1 MRGSVRKRSRG
12 TWTLTFD
19 IAPHAD
25 GRRRQR
31 RETIHGTREEAEKR
45 LAARIT
51 EIATGVYSESG
62 SDTFADLSEH
72 YLTAKALRV
81 EATTVALSRRILR
94 QHVLPAIGHVRLE
107 ALRPTHVQSAIDALS
122 NQSRTKA
129 KGNALGPQTAR
140 NVLILIRATLAWGV
154 KMDLLPRNVAKVVE
168 PPRALHKEMRA
179 LEPAALRG
187 LLAVAA
193 GTDLEAIIITAI
205 GTGMRRAELVALRW
219 SDVDLNTGRYS
230 IRRSAKVVGHE
241 VVVGTTKTRGSTRS
255 DVLPAFVIDALR
267 RYRTDQRK
275 RHLALGVGN
284 LGPDAYV
291 FDRFDGTIWHP
302 NHVSQRFSRLVRR
315 AKLPTMRFHDLR
327 HGFASLAFAAG
338 VPLKVVS
345 EALGHSGIAITSQ
358 TYVHLL
364 DDLKRDKSD
373 RLDAYLDGVFD
384 VPPASGSEAS

>member
-12 TWTLTFD
+12 VWTITFD
-19 IAPHAD
+19 VAPHAD

-31 RETIHGTREEAEKR
+31 RETIRGTRDEAEKR

-51 EIATGVYSESG
+51 EIATGIYSEHG
-62 SDTFADLSEH
+62 NDTFAQLAES
-72 YLTAKALRV
+72 YLAAKALRV
-81 EATTVALSRRILR
+81 EVTTVALSRRILR
-94 QHVLPAIGHVRLE
+94 QHVLPVIGHVRLD
-107 ALRPTHVQSAIDALS
+107 ALRPTHVQAAIDALS
-122 NQSRTKA
+122 NHSRTKA
-129 KGNALGPQTAR
+129 KGKPLGAQTAR
-140 NVLILIRATLAWGV
+140 NVLVLIRATLAWGV
-154 KMDLLPRNVAKVVE
+154 RMDLLARNVAKVVE
-168 PPRALHKEMRA
+168 PPRELYKEMRP
-179 LEPAALRG
+179 LDPAAVRA
-187 LLAVAA
+187 LLVAAA
-193 GTDLEAIIITAI
+193 GTDLEAIIVTAI

-219 SDVDLNTGRYS
+219 SDVDLDTGRYS

-255 DVLPAFVIDALR
+255 DVMPAFVIAALR
-267 RYRTDQRK
+267 RYRAEQRK
-275 RHLALGVGN
+275 RHLAAGVGN

-373 RLDAYLDGVFD
+373 RLDAYLDGVFRAK
-384 VPPASGSEAS
+384 PASGSEAS